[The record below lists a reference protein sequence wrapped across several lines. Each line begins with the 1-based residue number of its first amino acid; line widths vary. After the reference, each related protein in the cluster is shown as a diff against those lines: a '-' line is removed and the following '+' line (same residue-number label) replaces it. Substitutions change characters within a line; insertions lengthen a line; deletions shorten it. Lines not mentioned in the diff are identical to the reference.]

1 MQYRFF
7 SQLLLVTIGMALLF
21 AGLFFDIDTV
31 ASQAVA
37 TPTIDRLAQPTL
49 PADPTQA
56 DQGSQVYWL
65 SCLPCHGDRGQG
77 LTDEF
82 RQTYPVEDQNCWISG
97 CHGKRPYDNGFTLP
111 TAIPAI
117 VGPNTLQKFETA
129 ASLRS
134 YIFAAMPYWKPAS
147 LTEEETWQ
155 VTAYI
160 LRESKRLPADM
171 ELNASNAASVL
182 VGPPVATSTP
192 QPGPDSVI
200 NLDEIQR
207 PVLIVA
213 VLVVALLLALR
224 IFKTTVNKE

>member
-1 MQYRFF
+1 
-7 SQLLLVTIGMALLF
+7 MALLF

-37 TPTIDRLAQPTL
+37 TPTMDRLAQPTL

-56 DQGSQVYWL
+56 NQGSQVYWL

-207 PVLIVA
+207 PVLIAV
-213 VLVVALLLALR
+213 VLVVALILALR

>member
-1 MQYRFF
+1 
-7 SQLLLVTIGMALLF
+7 MALLF

>member
-1 MQYRFF
+1 
-7 SQLLLVTIGMALLF
+7 MALLF

-207 PVLIVA
+207 PVLIAV

>member
-1 MQYRFF
+1 
-7 SQLLLVTIGMALLF
+7 MALLF

-37 TPTIDRLAQPTL
+37 TPTMDRLAQPTL

-56 DQGSQVYWL
+56 NQGSQVYWL

-171 ELNASNAASVL
+171 ELNASNATSVL
-182 VGPPVATSTP
+182 VGPPVATPTP

-207 PVLIVA
+207 PVLIAA

>member
-1 MQYRFF
+1 
-7 SQLLLVTIGMALLF
+7 MALLF

-37 TPTIDRLAQPTL
+37 TPTMDRLAQPTL

-117 VGPNTLQKFETA
+117 VGANTLQKFETA

-160 LRESKRLPADM
+160 LRESKLLPADM
-171 ELNASNAASVL
+171 ELNASNATSVL
-182 VGPPVATSTP
+182 VGPPVVTPTP
-192 QPGPDSVI
+192 QPGSDSVI

-207 PVLIVA
+207 PVLIAV
-213 VLVVALLLALR
+213 VLVVALILALR

>member
-1 MQYRFF
+1 
-7 SQLLLVTIGMALLF
+7 MALLF

-224 IFKTTVNKE
+224 IFKTSVNKE

>member
-1 MQYRFF
+1 
-7 SQLLLVTIGMALLF
+7 MALLF

-160 LRESKRLPADM
+160 LRESKLLPADM
-171 ELNASNAASVL
+171 ELNASNATSVL
-182 VGPPVATSTP
+182 VGPPVATPTP
-192 QPGPDSVI
+192 QPGSDSVI

-207 PVLIVA
+207 PVLIAA

>member
-1 MQYRFF
+1 
-7 SQLLLVTIGMALLF
+7 MALLF

-37 TPTIDRLAQPTL
+37 TPTMDRLAQPTL

-56 DQGSQVYWL
+56 NQGSQVYWL

-134 YIFAAMPYWKPAS
+134 YIFAAMPYWKPGS
-147 LTEEETWQ
+147 LTEEQTLQ
-155 VTAYI
+155 ITAFL
-160 LRESKRLPADM
+160 LRQNNLWSAQQEITMD
-171 ELNASNAASVL
+171 NAAGIP
-182 VGPPVATSTP
+182 VGPPPVTP
-192 QPGPDSVI
+192 TPPPTTVSASVSY
-200 NLDEIQR
+200 L
-207 PVLIVA
+207 PLIA
-213 VLVVALLLALR
+213 VGIALLLLLIFQR
-224 IFKTTVNKE
+224 IFRTSHIEN

>member
-1 MQYRFF
+1 
-7 SQLLLVTIGMALLF
+7 MALLF

-207 PVLIVA
+207 PVLIVV

>member
-1 MQYRFF
+1 
-7 SQLLLVTIGMALLF
+7 MALLF

-207 PVLIVA
+207 PVLIAV
-213 VLVVALLLALR
+213 VLVVALILALR

>member
-1 MQYRFF
+1 
-7 SQLLLVTIGMALLF
+7 MALLF
-21 AGLFFDIDTV
+21 AGLFFDFDTA
-31 ASQAVA
+31 ASQEIA
-37 TPTIDRLAQPTL
+37 TPTVDRLAQPTL

-117 VGPNTLQKFETA
+117 VGPTTLQKFETA

-160 LRESKRLPADM
+160 LRESKRLPADV
-171 ELNASNAASVL
+171 ELNDSNAASIL
-182 VGPPVATSTP
+182 VGPPAATPTP
-192 QPGPDSVI
+192 QPAPDPVTG
-200 NLDEIQR
+200 LDDIPI
-207 PVLIVA
+207 PVLIAA
-213 VLVVALLLALR
+213 VLVIALILALR
-224 IFKTTVNKE
+224 IFKTTANKES